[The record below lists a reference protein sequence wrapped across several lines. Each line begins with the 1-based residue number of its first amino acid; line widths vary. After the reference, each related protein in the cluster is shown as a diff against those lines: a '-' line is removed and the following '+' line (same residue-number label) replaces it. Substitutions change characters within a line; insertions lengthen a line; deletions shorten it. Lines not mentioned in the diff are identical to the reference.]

1 MSSTSIPSFTQAAQQ
16 AQSWVNEL
24 AEDMGW
30 DERRSYR
37 LLRCVLH
44 ALRDW
49 LPPAEVVD
57 LSAQL
62 PVLIRGIYFEGW
74 EPQQSPVWDRSEDRF
89 IERIE
94 VAFGD
99 DELDDPERAAVAVFR
114 LIDRHV
120 SRGEIE
126 DVRNSMKK
134 ALRKLWLAD

>member
-1 MSSTSIPSFTQAAQQ
+1 MSGTSIHNFTQAAQQ

-24 AEDMGW
+24 AEDLDW

-57 LSAQL
+57 LAAQL

-74 EPQQSPVWDRSEDRF
+74 EPQQSPTWDRGKDRF
-89 IERIE
+89 ISRIE
-94 VAFGD
+94 DAFGD
-99 DELDDPERAAVAVFR
+99 DELRDPERAVTAVFR
-114 LIDRHV
+114 LLDRHV

-126 DVRNSMKK
+126 DVRRSMKK
-134 ALRKLWLAD
+134 ALRKLWPAD

>member
-1 MSSTSIPSFTQAAQQ
+1 MSGTSIPNFTQAAQQ

-24 AEDMGW
+24 ADDLDW

-74 EPQQSPVWDRSEDRF
+74 EPQQSQVWDRSKDRF

-94 VAFGD
+94 DTFGAD
-99 DELDDPERAAVAVFR
+99 WLDDPERAVVAAFR

-120 SRGEIE
+120 SRGQIE
-126 DVRNSMKK
+126 DVRSSMKK
-134 ALRKLWLAD
+134 ALRKLWPAD